1 MSFTTRHLACRN
13 VTRGRSAIVLGR
25 MSLVL
30 ALACGTALGLS
41 TTAALAAESSAVT
54 SAVSSAE
61 LAAQASATD
70 GRSEAARVTGDQ
82 LAVRKITLYRSGVGY
97 FERAGTIDGRAEVQL
112 RFNTDQINDILK
124 SMVLLDLDGG
134 RIESVSYGSKEP
146 LAKRLA
152 SFGINIADNPPA
164 GEILQ
169 RLRGTPVKIST
180 AEGDST
186 GTIMNVE
193 QRPTVYPGGNG
204 SPATVHTLPWI
215 NLVTKS
221 GVKSINLANVTGF
234 EILDAALAEELNKAL
249 GALAEYR
256 ADRTKTVD
264 LRFAGSGA
272 RRVVVAYVH
281 EMPVWKTSYRLVL
294 PEGDAKGGSGGEG
307 NKSAGELMMQGW
319 AIVENTT
326 DQDWNNVRLGLV
338 SGRPVSFQMDLYEP
352 LYMARPWVTVPTIA
366 GVNPRAYALGVDLQ
380 ERARWDK
387 DVAGKSALRGQSRDE
402 LASNAGRMLAP
413 GSPAPAAEMSTGRS
427 PFTGGDDY
435 AGVSA
440 AELVDY
446 AAGAQATTAEV
457 GEVFQF
463 QVDEPVSIERQ
474 RSAMIPIIST
484 NISGRRVSI
493 YNSTEGSEYPR
504 RGVEVTNTA
513 DLQLLPGPIS
523 VFDGAAYAGDAQIGQ
538 IPKGDKR
545 LLSYALD
552 LNVTAINKSERN
564 DSITSVRIN
573 DGFLVVTSKLV
584 NSTEYTFVN
593 KDQARDRTLIVE
605 HAKWGSWTLIEPAKP
620 SEETPDLYR
629 FEVDLAAGKGAKLE
643 VRQEMVQAQRSALL
657 DGNYPMET
665 LFEWNKSGKLS
676 KEALAAVRAAADK
689 QSAINA
695 TQREIE
701 RIDMQVAEI
710 SNEQS
715 RIRSNMNAIDRT
727 QDLYKRYVTKFNEQE
742 TTLENLAQS
751 KAAALKRLEDQR
763 KDLND
768 YLRGLNV
775 D

>member
-1 MSFTTRHLACRN
+1 MSFTSRRLASR
-13 VTRGRSAIVLGR
+13 VLRRGHSAAVLGR

-30 ALACGTALGLS
+30 ALACGSALGMS
-41 TTAALAAESSAVT
+41 EAAAASV
-54 SAVSSAE
+54 VSSTE
-61 LAAQASATD
+61 LAAQPGGGDA
-70 GRSEAARVTGDQ
+70 RSEAARVSGDQ
-82 LAVRKITLYRSGVGY
+82 LAVKKITLYRSGVGY

-180 AEGDST
+180 AEGDAT

-294 PEGDAKGGSGGEG
+294 PETDAKGGSGGADS
-307 NKSAGELMMQGW
+307 KSAGELMMQGW

-352 LYMARPWVTVPTIA
+352 LFMARPWVTVPTIA
-366 GVNPRAYALGVDLQ
+366 GVNPRAYALGVDL
-380 ERARWDK
+380 EEKDKWDR
-387 DVAGKSALRGQSRDE
+387 DIAGAGGRGQSSLE
-402 LASNAGRMLAP
+402 MAKNAGRMLAP
-413 GSPAPAAEMSTGRS
+413 GSPAPAAAPVTASAGLRFAGSDET
-427 PFTGGDDY
+427 Y

-440 AELVDY
+440 GEMADY
-446 AAGAQATTAEV
+446 APGAQATTAEV

-493 YNSTEGSEYPR
+493 YNASEGSEYPR
-504 RGVEVTNTA
+504 RGVEITNTA

-564 DSITSVRIN
+564 DSITSVRIH

-584 NSTEYTFVN
+584 NSTEYAFVN
-593 KDQARDRTLIVE
+593 KDQGRDRTLIVE
-605 HAKWGSWTLIEPAKP
+605 HAKWGGWTLVEPKKP

-643 VRQEMVQAQRSALL
+643 VRQEMVQSQRSAML
-657 DGNYPMET
+657 DGNYPIET
-665 LFEWNKSGKLS
+665 LVEWNKSGKLS
-676 KEALAAVRAAADK
+676 KEALAAVRTAADK

-742 TTLENLAQS
+742 TTLENLAQT
-751 KAAALKRLEDQR
+751 KAAALKRMEDQR